1 MPYSSFDP
9 RQGHQNFNQKDYKM
23 ENPIKIEFNDRHLD
37 LLIVSLECALRLRLK
52 QVDIALETVFPE
64 NWKEVSEMRESNVF
78 RVFDNLLS
86 SLPDTKDKNWNE
98 IHSIYQL
105 LRQYVSYKR
114 NNWKKGFGVNFHDPH
129 ILATAP
135 LPKIVGWD
143 SKNGVR
149 ES

>member
-1 MPYSSFDP
+1 MPYSSFDS
-9 RQGHQNFNQKDYKM
+9 RQGHQNFNQKDHKM

-37 LLIVSLECALRLRLK
+37 LLIISLECALRLRLK

-64 NWKEVSEMRESNVF
+64 NWKEVYKMRESNFF

-98 IHSIYQL
+98 IYSIYQL

-114 NNWKKGFGVNFHDPH
+114 NDWKKGFGVNYDSPD
-129 ILATAP
+129 LMATAP